1 MLLPLT
7 LLFFSWG
14 SSQVHAA
21 QGNESC
27 STSTQ
32 RLQLGTYQFTS
43 DCDTMW
49 WCNSSNICDWKGCRR
64 DEFPFGYW
72 ENATIPEGCP
82 RGSFCPDEEDSCQ
95 PLLAVGSPC
104 QLNRDDECEAPPD
117 FQDLADNTGLGR
129 NVNGSVCLNNVCMW
143 ANVTLGLPCAVEN
156 VPYTVYTQDTEFI
169 DIVSRDNCRLGLYC
183 DASQKVCMQMKE
195 LGESCQADKE
205 CQSFNCLATGVCGKP
220 ADTPSHVAFWVYII
234 CGIAIFGGMI
244 ATLIG
249 MFFLHKGQRDVE
261 REKRMQYWR
270 EQNAFRQNIIQ
281 MQETARHSLMSLPMG
296 GSQRNSMY
304 SRDGVTSEDSQMPM
318 LHAASK
324 SSALRHYVSE
334 EGLSGSEES
343 IMMKRGDK
351 QDLNRF

>member
-1 MLLPLT
+1 MTSARHLLT
-7 LLFFSWG
+7 F
-14 SSQVHAA
+14 
-21 QGNESC
+21 
-27 STSTQ
+27 
-32 RLQLGTYQFTS
+32 RILQ
-43 DCDTMW
+43 
-49 WCNSSNICDWKGCRR
+49 
-64 DEFPFGYW
+64 
-72 ENATIPEGCP
+72 TIPDWVEM
-82 RGSFCPDEEDSCQ
+82 SMVLFAS
-95 PLLAVGSPC
+95 
-104 QLNRDDECEAPPD
+104 
-117 FQDLADNTGLGR
+117 T
-129 NVNGSVCLNNVCMW
+129 MW